1 MFRILILTL
10 AIALAAPVVAQTRG
24 VYYAYDVDEVPPG
37 PLRGQRADVAVNL
50 PRYGYRDV
58 DVRRLSNGQVAQIS
72 ALIHSNR
79 SEGDIRSLVASTLRG
94 GALQRTII
102 NTFDGYGRR
111 NRTYGY

>member
-10 AIALAAPVVAQTRG
+10 AVALSAPVAAQTRG
-24 VYYAYDVDEVPPG
+24 VYYAYDIDEVPPG

-58 DVRRLSNGQVAQIS
+58 DVRRLSNGQIAQIS

-94 GALQRTII
+94 GALQRTIV
-102 NTFDGYGRR
+102 NTLGRHSGR
-111 NRTYGY
+111 SRPYGY